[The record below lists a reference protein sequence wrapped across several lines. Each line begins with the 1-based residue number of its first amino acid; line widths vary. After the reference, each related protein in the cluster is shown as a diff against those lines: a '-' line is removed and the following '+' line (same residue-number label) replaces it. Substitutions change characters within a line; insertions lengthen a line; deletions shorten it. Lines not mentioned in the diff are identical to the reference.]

1 MALNGDK
8 QIRRELLAERAPAAA
23 APAGRRITSV
33 YLTHLMCLIE
43 ALTVGFTDQHFG
55 PDQSRRQRQQ
65 QPPTCKWWMAAE
77 STVIRA
83 AEI

>member
-55 PDQSRRQRQQ
+55 PRSE
-65 QPPTCKWWMAAE
+65 PTVAA
-77 STVIRA
+77 A
-83 AEI
+83 AATKVVDGS